1 MHGNAIQ
8 WLPVICQ
15 GMDGGGSSDTSASV
29 SCWRPRNDS
38 RTSYASIPQRPSTS
52 RDASS
57 RLTVRKFIRSGAL
70 LFIGLYARRS
80 VAQATTNPQVDASVL
95 PRGVGDIRALSAWTR
110 YDELFGT
117 APGLTGFSR
126 NIAYSLNTDS
136 LTSSRAPQLALAE
149 QTIRT

>member
-15 GMDGGGSSDTSASV
+15 GMVGGGSSDTSADV

-38 RTSYASIPQRPSTS
+38 RTGHAPSPTS
-52 RDASS
+52 RDASF
-57 RLTVRKFIRSGAL
+57 RLTVRQFIRSSAL
-70 LFIGLYARRS
+70 LLSCLSARRS

-95 PRGVGDIRALSAWTR
+95 PRGVGDARLLSAWTR

-117 APGLTGFSR
+117 APGLTGFPR

-136 LTSSRAPQLALAE
+136 LTTVRAPSLAPTETA
-149 QTIRT
+149 